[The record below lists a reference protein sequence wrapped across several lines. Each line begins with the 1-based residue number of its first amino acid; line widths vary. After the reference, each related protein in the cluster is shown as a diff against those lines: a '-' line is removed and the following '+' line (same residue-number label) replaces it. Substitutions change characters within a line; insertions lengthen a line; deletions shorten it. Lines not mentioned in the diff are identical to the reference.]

1 MHHFDH
7 LTNFMTLLVYKRKI
21 LKYNSCYEV
30 VHLMDN
36 HLFSKRRFD
45 SFKHLN
51 SLLRRLY
58 MNNSFNHIISIA
70 PMVDR
75 TDRHFRYFA
84 RLLTQNAL
92 LYTEMISAQ
101 AIIHG
106 DTKKLLDFNS
116 NENPIAL
123 QIAASN
129 PDELYKAVKIA
140 EGWNYDEIN
149 LNAGCP
155 SDRVSGNM
163 MGASLMAYPE
173 LIAEMISSMKSATK
187 KPVTVKHRI
196 GISSSKVTSEFM
208 PDGAF
213 NDFSQLL
220 DFMGIINKAAPDRNI
235 IHARIAILEG
245 LSPKEN
251 REVPP
256 LDYNMVY
263 DLKKE
268 FPDSIIEINGG
279 IKTLDD
285 IHKHLE
291 HVDSIMIGRE
301 AYSNPAFMASFD
313 SLYNLQD
320 SLPLTRRRVIEGFL
334 PYIEHLEREGEN
346 AHLALSHTVGLFQ
359 NQPGS
364 SLWKRLISTPSRG
377 TKSIL
382 LRDALASLPQEVLDK
397 EM

>member
-1 MHHFDH
+1 
-7 LTNFMTLLVYKRKI
+7 
-21 LKYNSCYEV
+21 
-30 VHLMDN
+30 
-36 HLFSKRRFD
+36 
-45 SFKHLN
+45 
-51 SLLRRLY
+51 
-58 MNNSFNHIISIA
+58 MNNSFNHVISIA

-84 RLLTQNAL
+84 RLLTKKTL
-92 LYTEMISAQ
+92 LYTEMITAQ
-101 AIIHG
+101 AIIQG
-106 DTKKLLDFNS
+106 DRKKLLDFNS
-116 NENPIAL
+116 NENPISL

-140 EGWNYDEIN
+140 EDWNYDEIN

-163 MGASLMAYPE
+163 MGASLMAYPK

-187 KPVTVKHRI
+187 KPITVKHRI
-196 GISSSKVTSEFM
+196 GISSSKVTSAFM
-208 PDGAF
+208 PDGSF

-220 DFMGIINKAAPDRNI
+220 DFMSIINKVAPDRNI

-263 DLKKE
+263 DLKNE

-285 IHKHLE
+285 INQHLT
-291 HVDSIMIGRE
+291 HVDSVMIGRE
-301 AYSNPAFMASFD
+301 AYSNPAFMAEFD
-313 SLYNLQD
+313 SFYD
-320 SLPLTRRRVIEGFL
+320 SSPKEQLTRRAVIQGFI
-334 PYIEHLEREGEN
+334 PYIEDLENKGEN
-346 AHLALSHTVGLFQ
+346 THLALSHTLGLFQ

-364 SLWKRLISTPSRG
+364 SLWKRLISTPSQG
-377 TKSIL
+377 NKSNL